1 MGRRSAPA
9 PPQLKAPRE
18 VPLSE
23 TFAKFLGQEQQ
34 IPALSAFASKLND
47 QFRTELETGLPG
59 TLGATRQV
67 STLVNQLLGGEIP
80 ADVQAEVSRQSAQR
94 AQSLGIPA
102 SSGMAQNLSARD
114 FGFTSMDLMQQGA
127 SMTPGLMQLSE
138 FMSPQQAQN
147 YLFSTGQLRGEDL
160 KQAQDQA
167 NVANQN
173 AMNKYNYDVANA
185 QSSGSLFGTIGGLV
199 GGVAGSMIMPGVGT
213 ALGGMLGSGLGSLA
227 GGGGFSLGAG
237 QSGGAMSAMG
247 GIGSSLF
254 GGGLL
259 GGGGGAM
266 NMPGLGSSQ
275 ASTVFSPQGNAFT
288 MPTGSFSSN
297 PVFSPNWPY
306 NVMNRTPSG
315 SFFGMNMMGSGGPT
329 L

>member
-1 MGRRSAPA
+1 MGRRSAPS
-9 PPQLKAPRE
+9 PPQLQAPRE
-18 VPLSE
+18 VPLQE
-23 TFAKFLGQEQQ
+23 TFAKFLGQEAQL
-34 IPALSAFASKLND
+34 PALSAFASKLNK

-59 TLGATRQV
+59 TIAAGQQV

-94 AQSLGIPA
+94 AQALGVPA
-102 SSGMAQNLSARD
+102 TSGMAQNLSARD

-173 AMNKYNYDVANA
+173 AMNKYNYDVAKA
-185 QSSGSLFGTIGGLV
+185 QSSGGMLGTIGGLV
-199 GGVAGSMIMPGVGT
+199 GGVAGSFLMPGVGT

-227 GGGGFSLGAG
+227 GGGGFNLGAG
-237 QSGGAMSAMG
+237 QSGGAMSALG

-259 GGGGGAM
+259 GGGGGIM
-266 NMPGLGSSQ
+266 NTPGLGSSQ
-275 ASTVFSPQGNAFT
+275 SSTVFSPQGNAFT
-288 MPTGSFSSN
+288 MPNGSFAN
-297 PVFSPNWPY
+297 PVFSPSWPY
-306 NVMNRTPSG
+306 NVLNRTPSG
-315 SFFGMNMMGSGGPT
+315 SYFGLNMMGSGGPS